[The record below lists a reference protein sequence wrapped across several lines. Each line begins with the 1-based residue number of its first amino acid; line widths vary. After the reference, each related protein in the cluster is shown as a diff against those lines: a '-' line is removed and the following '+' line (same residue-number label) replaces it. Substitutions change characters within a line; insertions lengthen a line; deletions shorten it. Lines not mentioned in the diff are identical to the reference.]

1 MVELKMINEANY
13 QAVCALEVTSEQK
26 SQNIISEN
34 ADSIAEGRA
43 LPKVARPFAIY
54 ADHHV
59 VGFTMFAFDE
69 ERDEFWL
76 WRLMIDKEFQGK
88 GYGKAVMPVIIDY
101 FKNEGVQILKLST
114 KPENHLALKLYKD
127 YGFVETGQRL
137 EQEVELVL
145 RLV

>member
-13 QAVCALEVTSEQK
+13 QAVCALEVTTEQK

-43 LPKVARPFAIY
+43 IPEIARPFAIY
-54 ADHHV
+54 ANHQV
-59 VGFTMFAFDE
+59 VGFTMFAFDDK
-69 ERDEFWL
+69 RAEFWL
-76 WRLMIDKEFQGK
+76 WRLMIGKEFQGK

-127 YGFVETGQRL
+127 YGFVETGKLL